1 MRILILY
8 FLLFVFANYIT
19 AQTVTNDFESNANN
33 IPDINSRLKYI
44 QNVIGTAAS
53 QNDTK
58 LLTRAIIQYNSN
70 ILSDPNI
77 DKELFIFG
85 RLINESS
92 LPQILQ
98 NGISEDEKSMFSVS
112 SFYYVMCQLN
122 IENNFDALNK
132 DVVNGILNNFS
143 SNSYFSKDLYLA
155 LEKKKNEKSN
165 STSPSN
171 QSTETA
177 KSEKYN
183 EWLRNVK
190 IEYVNNYSGNKCK
203 WCSTNVQCEKKSQE
217 KLVDDVNSGKMA
229 VKFMIFFGLD
239 LFSSLD
245 QPLEIDL
252 YKCPEFCSLKCEH
265 DYRKAGY

>member
-19 AQTVTNDFESNANN
+19 AQTVTNDFESNVNN
-33 IPDINSRLKYI
+33 ILDNNSRLKYI

-85 RLINESS
+85 RLINESPLS
-92 LPQILQ
+92 QISQ
-98 NGISEDEKSMFSVS
+98 NGIGEDEKSMFSVS

-122 IENNFDALNK
+122 IENNFDAVNK

-155 LEKKKNEKSN
+155 LEKKKSEISN
-165 STSPSN
+165 STSSSN

-177 KSEKYN
+177 K
-183 EWLRNVK
+183 
-190 IEYVNNYSGNKCK
+190 
-203 WCSTNVQCEKKSQE
+203 KK
-217 KLVDDVNSGKMA
+217 
-229 VKFMIFFGLD
+229 
-239 LFSSLD
+239 
-245 QPLEIDL
+245 
-252 YKCPEFCSLKCEH
+252 
-265 DYRKAGY
+265 